1 MIIAPSWSKQKLG
14 STVGHISSTK
24 GNKEKLFFK
33 KKKIQKKK
41 DNALVTQGLE
51 LLL

>member
-24 GNKEKLFFK
+24 GNKGK
-33 KKKIQKKK
+33 KNLKKIQKKK